1 MKDKFE
7 MSLLESGN
15 LLKRTGEGLIN
26 NVGRVVAAITL
37 LVSALV
43 LFTDVGFCDF
53 ETKSFTSTLTV
64 MLIAA
69 YLMYF
74 SMEDAGERL
83 GEDTEEYKSA
93 KARYRELVGRVRG
106 DMMPRLRAFLSDY
119 VKEEREFRQE
129 ALLVRYGYGKE
140 DYFLYKSGAP
150 CNKNAKKIFK
160 KADKIRPVILTPRTL
175 LSRDGGDGKSEL
187 RNPEGAKLFRMIL
200 RLIPTTLCMT
210 VTVSVMLTL
219 KENMSAEEV
228 LEGIFKLSS
237 LPIIGFRGYA
247 AGYNYTKSSLPLWIA
262 TKARLLDAFLKTE
275 A

>member
-1 MKDKFE
+1 
-7 MSLLESGN
+7 
-15 LLKRTGEGLIN
+15 
-26 NVGRVVAAITL
+26 
-37 LVSALV
+37 
-43 LFTDVGFCDF
+43 
-53 ETKSFTSTLTV
+53 

-83 GEDTEEYKSA
+83 GESTEEYKSA
-93 KARYRELVGRVRG
+93 EARYRELLAQING
-106 DMMPRLRAFLSDY
+106 DMMPRLRSFLCDY

-140 DYFLYKSGAP
+140 DYLAYKSGVP
-150 CNKNAKKIFK
+150 CDKNAKRIFK
-160 KADKIRPVILTPRTL
+160 KVDRIHPVTLTPRTI
-175 LSRDGGDGKSEL
+175 LSRDGGAGKSEL
-187 RNPEGAKLFRMIL
+187 RNPEGAKLLHMLL

-247 AGYNYTKSSLPLWIA
+247 AGYNYTKNSLPLWMA
-262 TKARLLDAFLKTE
+262 TKARLLDAFLKAT